1 MKTQTFTVTLTFSGK
16 VTSDDEIKETAFKI
30 AQALRNEVDSGDGL
44 APNDSDSYT
53 KEIIVSHDFV
63 PEACTVVKM
72 SESVGQG
79 SKIKQG

>member
-30 AQALRNEVDSGDGL
+30 ADALRHECDSGNGL
-44 APNDSDSYT
+44 APEDSDSYT

-63 PEACTVVKM
+63 PEASTVVDLSKAA
-72 SESVGQG
+72 